1 MELQSALNL
10 TLPMSEELFY
20 CFLVFCLFLWKK
32 IGGVAVCLELD
43 IGNVRGFFL
52 FFFVCFFLGKIGGVA
67 AWLELDIANVGGVFY
82 CFYLFFCLF
91 LWKK

>member
-1 MELQSALNL
+1 MELQFVLNL
-10 TLPMSEELFY
+10 TLAMSEDFFY
-20 CFLVFCLFLWKK
+20 C
-32 IGGVAVCLELD
+32 
-43 IGNVRGFFL
+43 
-52 FFFVCFFLGKIGGVA
+52 FFVCFFLGKIGGVV